1 MMHPNQVN
9 ILKIAEEQDITKIG
23 YRKLGQMIGVPHPQL
38 VKHHVNQLI
47 KKGYIKVDKSL
58 NIIDQFRLARENQVE
73 LVKIPVMGK
82 ANCGQASIVAND
94 KIENYLTVSP
104 SLLKKKK
111 NIFALQAV
119 GDSMNKA
126 NILGNNIEEGDYVL
140 VDFEQKTPRDND
152 YVVSIIDGCANIKKF
167 NFDVSNSQVVL
178 QSESSNN
185 YPPIIID
192 GSENYIISG
201 KVVQVIKS
209 V

>member
-1 MMHPNQVN
+1 MHPNQVK
-9 ILKIAEEQDITKIG
+9 ILKIAEGQDITKIG

-58 NIIDQFRLARENQVE
+58 NIIDQFRLANENQVE

-119 GDSMNKA
+119 GDSMNRA
-126 NILGNNIEEGDYVL
+126 NVFGNNIEEGDYVL

-167 NFDVSNSQVVL
+167 NFDVANSQVVL
-178 QSESSNN
+178 QSESNNN
-185 YPPIIID
+185 YAPIII
-192 GSENYIISG
+192 GSSENYIISG
-201 KVVQVIKS
+201 KVVQVIKT
-209 V
+209 